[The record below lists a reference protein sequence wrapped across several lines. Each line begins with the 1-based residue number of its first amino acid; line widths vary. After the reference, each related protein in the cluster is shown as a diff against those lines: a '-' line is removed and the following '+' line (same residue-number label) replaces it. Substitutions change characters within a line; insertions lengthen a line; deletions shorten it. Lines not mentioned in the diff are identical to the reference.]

1 MMNKLQ
7 RFESLGDNCEF
18 AFFLRESGYD
28 EGSLFRW
35 TLIKN
40 YHALLKLI
48 ESDFAG
54 LYVYENLTPSW
65 QDMVLDQQ
73 YDICFHTEMYSDNK
87 NDSWVWRY
95 SAQENDLIYKKEVK
109 KINYLISKFKKS
121 LVDDNK
127 IFVVKSN
134 GNNLDD
140 IVSALAKEFKKHGN
154 SKILYVKS
162 NVETSAPG
170 EIKKVTDNLFIGA
183 IDRFA
188 DYSRANEYSRE
199 GWQAIIDNAVKIM

>member
-48 ESDFAG
+48 ESDFADF
-54 LYVYENLTPSW
+54 YIYENLTPSW
-65 QDMVLDQQ
+65 QDMVLDQKH
-73 YDICFHTEMYSDNK
+73 DLCFHTEMYSDNI
-87 NDSWVWRY
+87 NDCWSWRY
-95 SAQENDLIYKKEVK
+95 SEQENNIIYKKEMD
-109 KINYLISKFKKS
+109 KIKY
-121 LVDDNK
+121 LVDKFRKGLADENK

-140 IVSALAKEFKKHGN
+140 IVLALSKEFKKHGD

-162 NVETSAPG
+162 DADSSNVG
-170 EIKKVTDNLFIGA
+170 EITKVTDNLFTA
-183 IDRFA
+183 VIDRFA

-199 GWQAIIDNAVKIM
+199 GWQAIINNAVVVM

>member
-48 ESDFAG
+48 ESDFADF
-54 LYVYENLTPSW
+54 YIYENLTPSW
-65 QDMVLDQQ
+65 QDMVLDQKH
-73 YDICFHTEMYSDNK
+73 DLCFHTEMYSDNIS
-87 NDSWVWRY
+87 NCWSWRY
-95 SAQENDLIYKKEVK
+95 SEQENNIIYKKEMD
-109 KINYLISKFKKS
+109 KIKY
-121 LVDDNK
+121 LVDKFRKGLADENK

-140 IVSALAKEFKKHGN
+140 IVLALSKEFKKHGD

-162 NVETSAPG
+162 DADSSNVG
-170 EIKKVTDNLFIGA
+170 EITKVTDNLFTA
-183 IDRFA
+183 VIDRFA

-199 GWQAIIDNAVKIM
+199 GWQAIINNAVVVM

>member
-1 MMNKLQ
+1 MNKLQ

-40 YHALLKLI
+40 YHALLALI
-48 ESDFAG
+48 ESDFSDF
-54 LYVYENLTPSW
+54 YIYENLIPSW
-65 QDMVLDQQ
+65 QDMVLDQKH
-73 YDICFHTEMYSDNK
+73 DLCFHTEMYSDNIS
-87 NDSWVWRY
+87 NCWSWRY
-95 SAQENDLIYKKEVK
+95 SEQENNLIYKKEMD
-109 KINYLISKFKKS
+109 KIKYLVDKFRKS
-121 LVDDNK
+121 LADENK

-140 IVSALAKEFKKHGN
+140 IVLALSKEFKKHGD

-162 NVETSAPG
+162 DADSSNVG
-170 EIKKVTDNLFIGA
+170 EITKVTDNLFTA
-183 IDRFA
+183 VIDRFA

-199 GWQAIIDNAVKIM
+199 GWQAIINNAVVVM

>member
-1 MMNKLQ
+1 MMNNLQ

-40 YHALLKLI
+40 YHSLLKLI
-48 ESDFAG
+48 ESDFADF
-54 LYVYENLTPSW
+54 YIYENLTPSW
-65 QDMVLDQQ
+65 QDMVLDQKH
-73 YDICFHTEMYSDNK
+73 DICFHTEMYSDNK
-87 NDSWVWRY
+87 DECWSWRY
-95 SAQENDLIYKKEVK
+95 SEQENNLIYKKEVD
-109 KINYLISKFKKS
+109 KINYLIDKFKRS
-121 LVDDNK
+121 LADENK

-140 IVSALAKEFKKHGN
+140 IALALSKEFKKHGS

-162 NVETSAPG
+162 DADNSKVG
-170 EIKKVTDNLFIGA
+170 EITKVTDNFFTA
-183 IDRFA
+183 VIDRFA

-199 GWQAIIDNAVKIM
+199 GWQAIINNAVAVM

>member
-1 MMNKLQ
+1 MSEA
-7 RFESLGDNCEF
+7 RFAPEPGFPPGGFIRARPE
-18 AFFLRESGYD
+18 
-28 EGSLFRW
+28 
-35 TLIKN
+35 KN
-40 YHALLKLI
+40 I
-48 ESDFAG
+48 I
-54 LYVYENLTPSW
+54 YENLTPSW
-65 QDMVLDQQ
+65 QGMVLDQQ
-73 YDICFHTEMYSDNK
+73 YDICF
-87 NDSWVWRY
+87 DSWVWRY
-95 SAQENDLIYKKEVK
+95 SAQANDLIYKKEVE

-140 IVSALAKEFKKHGN
+140 IVFALAKEFKKHGN

>member
-95 SAQENDLIYKKEVK
+95 SAQENDLIYKKEVE
-109 KINYLISKFKKS
+109 KITYLISKFKKS

-188 DYSRANEYSRE
+188 DNSRANEYSRE

>member
-1 MMNKLQ
+1 
-7 RFESLGDNCEF
+7 
-18 AFFLRESGYD
+18 
-28 EGSLFRW
+28 
-35 TLIKN
+35 
-40 YHALLKLI
+40 
-48 ESDFAG
+48 
-54 LYVYENLTPSW
+54 
-65 QDMVLDQQ
+65 MVLDQQ
-73 YDICFHTEMYSDNK
+73 YDVCFHTEMYSDNK

-95 SAQENDLIYKKEVK
+95 SEQENDLIYKKEVE

-121 LVDDNK
+121 LVD
-127 IFVVKSN
+127 

-140 IVSALAKEFKKHGN
+140 IVFALAKEFKKHGN

-162 NVETSAPG
+162 NVESSAPG

-199 GWQAIIDNAVKIM
+199 GWQAIIDNAVKVM

>member
-1 MMNKLQ
+1 
-7 RFESLGDNCEF
+7 
-18 AFFLRESGYD
+18 
-28 EGSLFRW
+28 
-35 TLIKN
+35 
-40 YHALLKLI
+40 
-48 ESDFAG
+48 
-54 LYVYENLTPSW
+54 
-65 QDMVLDQQ
+65 MVLDQQ

-95 SAQENDLIYKKEVK
+95 SEQENDLIYKKEVE

-140 IVSALAKEFKKHGN
+140 IVFALAKEFKKHGN

-162 NVETSAPG
+162 NVESSAPG
-170 EIKKVTDNLFIGA
+170 EIKKETDNLFIGA

>member
-48 ESDFAG
+48 ESDFADF
-54 LYVYENLTPSW
+54 YIYENLTPSW
-65 QDMVLDQQ
+65 QDMVLDQKH
-73 YDICFHTEMYSDNK
+73 DLCFHTEMYSDNI
-87 NDSWVWRY
+87 NDCWSWRY
-95 SAQENDLIYKKEVK
+95 SEQENNLIYKKEMDK
-109 KINYLISKFKKS
+109 
-121 LVDDNK
+121 
-127 IFVVKSN
+127 
-134 GNNLDD
+134 NLDD
-140 IVSALAKEFKKHGN
+140 IALALSKEFKKHGN

-162 NVETSAPG
+162 DADSSKVG
-170 EIKKVTDNLFIGA
+170 EITKVTDNFFTA
-183 IDRFA
+183 VIDRFA

-199 GWQAIIDNAVKIM
+199 GWQAIINNAVAVM